1 MKTLVIA
8 SHNNATLSPVTLA
21 AVSAA
26 LKIGASFDIFVAGKG
41 CAAVAE
47 EAAKVDGVSAVL
59 VADHDALAY
68 QGAENL
74 AATLQAN
81 AEGYSHIVAPATSVM
96 KDALPRLAALLGVG
110 QISDITG
117 VNGEAEFVR
126 PIYAG
131 NVITV
136 RTSAFDAA
144 PTGAGTGAITAVDN
158 AVDCGLSR
166 VVSEE
171 IAQSERPELASASIV
186 VSGGRG
192 VGSEENFAL
201 IEKLADRLNAAL
213 GASRAAVDAG
223 FIGNDHQVGQTGK
236 IVAPDLYVAVG
247 ISGAIQHL
255 AGMQGSKVIVAINKD
270 PDAPIYEVA
279 DYGLVGDLHDLVP
292 ELEAKLASVL

>member
-131 NVITV
+131 NAIATVTSSDAVKVITV

-201 IEKLADRLNAAL
+201 IEKLADRLNAAC
-213 GASRAAVDAG
+213 VDR
-223 FIGNDHQVGQTGK
+223 K
-236 IVAPDLYVAVG
+236 
-247 ISGAIQHL
+247 
-255 AGMQGSKVIVAINKD
+255 
-270 PDAPIYEVA
+270 
-279 DYGLVGDLHDLVP
+279 
-292 ELEAKLASVL
+292 SVV